1 MLSRRADTD
10 SGVSC
15 AVFNRFT
22 YSISQS
28 RRFRSLCQENG
39 AVLLSSSPVAKY
51 TFNGY
56 LPYSLITEVVITLF
70 FVMFGR

>member
-1 MLSRRADTD
+1 M
-10 SGVSC
+10 
-15 AVFNRFT
+15 
-22 YSISQS
+22 
-28 RRFRSLCQENG
+28 CQENG